1 MEDKSGSLVSLSAN
15 GKTVA
20 IGASYNDGNDFSF
33 SSGHVRIY
41 SFDIGSSTWT
51 QMGSDIDGESS
62 YDYSGSSVSLSS
74 DGSTVAIGAPNND
87 GNGSFSGHVRIYIFD
102 TDNDGV
108 PDVRD
113 AFPTDPEESLDTD
126 SVDC

>member
-41 SFDIGSSTWT
+41 SYDSGSSTWT
-51 QMGSDIDGESS
+51 RMGSDIDGEF
-62 YDYSGSSVSLSS
+62 YGDRSGSSVSLSS
-74 DGSTVAIGAPNND
+74 DGFTVAIGARSNPT
-87 GNGSFSGHVRIYIFD
+87 NGYH
-102 TDNDGV
+102 
-108 PDVRD
+108 
-113 AFPTDPEESLDTD
+113 
-126 SVDC
+126 SVSSASVVALFGK